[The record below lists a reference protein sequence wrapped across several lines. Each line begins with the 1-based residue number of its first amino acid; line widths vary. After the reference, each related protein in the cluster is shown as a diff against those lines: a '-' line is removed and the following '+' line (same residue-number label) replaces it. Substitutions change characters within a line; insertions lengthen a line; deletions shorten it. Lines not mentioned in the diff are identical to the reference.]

1 MQIANNTV
9 GAVISF
15 YKQELSALYTDSELQ
30 QIIRWTLQKQLND
43 RKNSFADPAM
53 RMHESDLTSLERMCY
68 ELKTHKPVQYVLGE
82 AEFYGLTFKV
92 NEHVLI
98 PRPETEELIEKIMKE
113 MRPDAFVLDIGT
125 GSGCIPVSIK
135 KNKPA
140 SRVMAIDISPE
151 ALDMAGNNAN
161 LNKVDVDFREMDIL
175 DKETPARLLEI
186 NAKTFFDVI
195 VSNPPYV
202 LNAEKESLAER
213 VRDFEPH
220 LALFVDNSDPIF
232 FYRKIAAAGLAL
244 LKPGGRL
251 WFECHKDFTTR
262 VQQMLQTSA
271 YKDVTIH
278 PDLSGLPRM
287 VAATRI

>member
-9 GAVISF
+9 GAVVNF
-15 YKQELSALYTDSELQ
+15 YKHELSALYTASELQ
-30 QIIRWTLQKQLND
+30 QIVRWALQKQLND
-43 RKNSFADPAM
+43 RKNPFTDPAT
-53 RMHESDLTSLERMCY
+53 RIHESDLTPLERMCY
-68 ELKTHKPVQYVLGE
+68 ELKTHKPLQYVLGE
-82 AEFYGLTFKV
+82 AEFYGMTFTV

-98 PRPETEELIEKIMKE
+98 PRPETEELVEKILQE
-113 MRPDAFVLDIGT
+113 MTPGAFVLDIGT

-140 SRVMAIDISPE
+140 SRVMAIDISE
-151 ALDMAGNNAN
+151 DALNVAGNNAS
-161 LNKVDVDFREMDIL
+161 LNSVDVDFRKMDIL
-175 DKETPARLLEI
+175 DEQTPARLLDAS
-186 NAKTFFDVI
+186 AKQLFDVV

-202 LNAEKESLAER
+202 LEAEKESLAER

-220 LALFVDNSDPIF
+220 LALFVNNSDPVL

-251 WFECHKDFTTR
+251 WFECHKDFAAQ
-262 VQQMLQTSA
+262 VQQMLQAHS
-271 YKDVTIH
+271 YKDVTLH